1 MFLDTFSNRSSDATK
16 NYPFF
21 YFWVQ
26 KSRLQG
32 LKVSNNCL
40 SVVNKVYYVSPHTVI
55 KLLNGFRATVL
66 LLNVVARN
74 VGNAHRV
81 LQECKKKQSWCH
93 LTVSFSKHFF
103 HLQNDEWDRL
113 FLTGKSPEKRAK
125 YSSRMYSFCSI
136 TVFENHRKSLIQ
148 HCERSELRLHF

>member
-40 SVVNKVYYVSPHTVI
+40 SVVNKVYYASPHTVI

-66 LLNVVARN
+66 LLKVVARN

-93 LTVSFSKHFF
+93 LTVSFSKHFSIYKTMS
-103 HLQNDEWDRL
+103 EIVC
-113 FLTGKSPEKRAK
+113 LTGKSTEKRLK
-125 YSSRMYSFCSI
+125 YSRRMNSFCSTHCSKI
-136 TVFENHRKSLIQ
+136 TQNVAFEFLNSGIFH
-148 HCERSELRLHF
+148 